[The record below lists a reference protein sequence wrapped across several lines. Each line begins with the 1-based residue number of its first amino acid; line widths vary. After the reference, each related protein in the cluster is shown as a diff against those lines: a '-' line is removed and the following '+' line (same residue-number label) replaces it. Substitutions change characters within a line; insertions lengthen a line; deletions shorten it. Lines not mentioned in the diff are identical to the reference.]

1 MFNFQV
7 GEPWRTFVQ
16 VAGARCSRG
25 VPGRR
30 GLSPSAHPG
39 LVRPARAPGC
49 GSRALLRPS
58 QPHSAAGSSWRCSG
72 APSRTGAAPSGA
84 CSRRAAFRAAAAQGR
99 QIPPPHPPA
108 AVPPRPMSLQPRA
121 PRPPHLEHALVL
133 FGADVHSFERQGRR
147 LRPVLRR
154 LHLLGGHG
162 RWAHRWLRERGE
174 REPGTLA
181 GDLGERPGGVRRKAA
196 LPTSNLAPGS
206 RTGLSAR
213 SPAAAEWGDA
223 EGRARRG
230 PAGDWSYPLR
240 GRGREERRERAAKGR
255 EPRTF

>member
-7 GEPWRTFVQ
+7 GEPWSTFVQ

-30 GLSPSAHPG
+30 GPSPSARPG

-49 GSRALLRPS
+49 GSRAPLRPS
-58 QPHSAAGSSWRCSG
+58 QPHSAAGSSWRCTGGSFPDRG
-72 APSRTGAAPSGA
+72 RTLKSVQPPYGLQG
-84 CSRRAAFRAAAAQGR
+84 CSPRREDEF
-99 QIPPPHPPA
+99 PHPPA
-108 AVPPRPMSLQPRA
+108 TIPLRLLSLQPRV

-133 FGADVHSFERQGRR
+133 LGADVHSFERQGRR
-147 LRPVLRR
+147 LRPVLRH

-162 RWAHRWLRERGE
+162 RWAHRWLREWGE

-181 GDLGERPGGVRRKAA
+181 ADRDERRGGVQRKAA
-196 LPTSNLAPGS
+196 LPTSNRAPGS

-213 SPAAAEWGDA
+213 SPAAAE
-223 EGRARRG
+223 
-230 PAGDWSYPLR
+230 
-240 GRGREERRERAAKGR
+240 
-255 EPRTF
+255 